1 MVKISKIFVIQVR
14 DFKTSE
20 YVACVFHNSYLLK
33 EFGLGVPF
41 LGGAAKVSKFENFH
55 IQARGFKTSG
65 YVFGVSQK

>member
-20 YVACVFHNSYLLK
+20 YVACVFHNSYQLK
-33 EFGLGVPF
+33 KLVWGSRFWV
-41 LGGAAKVSKFENFH
+41 GAAKVSKFENFH

-65 YVFGVSQK
+65 YVVGVSQK